1 MFYHP
6 FKKTVKSKAGKTT
19 KRWYYWWKDPITGI
33 QHQKLIPNVSNQ
45 SEAYVYVSKLPD
57 PTNTQRRITVNE
69 IAAKMF
75 LPDSEHVQR
84 LNQLGKKL
92 SSRTLDNYR
101 GFIKE
106 ITKQFGDCF
115 IEDFTIPMVNG
126 YLMNLTDKSGSWKNS
141 FLEALN
147 HIYKEAPWHCKYPVI
162 KPDYPR
168 FARNSKKADIF
179 TSDELVRF
187 FDGTNWVEYVV

>member
-106 ITKQFGDCF
+106 I
-115 IEDFTIPMVNG
+115 
-126 YLMNLTDKSGSWKNS
+126 KNT
-141 FLEALN
+141 
-147 HIYKEAPWHCKYPVI
+147 YY
-162 KPDYPR
+162 R
-168 FARNSKKADIF
+168 RNR
-179 TSDELVRF
+179 TC
-187 FDGTNWVEYVV
+187 